1 MQIKKL
7 LNKPG
12 EEVRE
17 MLEGMALAFPDIIRL
32 DPQWNNVYR
41 AYKKPN
47 NRVAL
52 VSGGGSGHE
61 PAHAGYVGYGML
73 DAAAAGATFTS
84 TTVPQVLAAIKEVAT
99 SAGVLVIIKN
109 YSGDVMNFT
118 SAVKMAQAQ
127 GIKADYVIVNDDV
140 SISEKE
146 RRRGT
151 TITVLVHKIAGAAA
165 EEGQPLEEV
174 KRIAQKVIE
183 NGRDIG
189 VALTPCSVPA
199 AGKYTFELGSDEIEF
214 GIGIHGEPGVQ
225 RMKYMISKEIAK
237 MMVDK
242 IVEDL
247 KLQKGDEIFLV
258 VQGTGGTP
266 YMEKFVFY
274 RDVRQY
280 VESLGLKV
288 FWSWIGE
295 FMTSLEMQGGRV
307 AILRLDEELKR
318 LLIAPAYT
326 IAVRVT
332 GPMLAPIVS

>member
-1 MQIKKL
+1 MKKL

-84 TTVPQVLAAIKEVAT
+84 PTVPQVLAAIKEVAT

-225 RMKYMISKEIAK
+225 RMKYMISKELAK